1 MVKNKRLF
9 SSILSIIML
18 CLALNITPAKAQ
30 ESNAGTSRLSGNDR
44 YETSVAISK
53 SGWSEADTVII
64 TTGLDYP
71 DALSASSLAK
81 SNDSPILLTE
91 KKAMRTITVDEIKR
105 LKATNAILV
114 GGTNVIGVGVENQ
127 LKSLGITFT
136 RIGGSDRYDTSK
148 KVAETIGVDNGIIVA
163 TGLNYPDALS
173 IAPIAGIKSMPILLS
188 PKAHLGS
195 GAEKFIEGKN
205 IPVSYIVG
213 GNSVLDPNVEKGVP
227 NGKRLG
233 GSNRYDTNLNINREF
248 ASDLNF
254 DTIYL
259 ATGNDFPDALSG
271 SALAAKNNAPIFLTD
286 KNSISSDIIKI
297 VKEKNVKQVVIMGGN
312 NVVSK
317 NVEDTVSDVIKNR
330 AVNVESISLNKTACD
345 LIVGDTDNL
354 IATVKPSNATNKELI
369 WTSLN
374 NDIATVDNTGKVTA
388 VGEGATTITVTTK
401 DGGYKASCN
410 VNVNK
415 LAISSIE
422 DISVNVFK
430 NDIYNLPSSVTASMN
445 NGKVENVGIIW
456 QTGTVDTSKEGIYTF
471 KGVVE
476 GYNEDVILTLNV
488 KEYKP
493 DIFIYNYPS
502 TIINN
507 VCKSLSL
514 NINNN
519 GSKTVTVNK
528 IEVYERGTLVNT
540 YNKSDLIT
548 ANIPTDILPSERWG
562 MSISYKLGIWMDN
575 SYVKYYVE
583 SNGDSFEY
591 TADIKEY

>member
-1 MVKNKRLF
+1 
-9 SSILSIIML
+9 
-18 CLALNITPAKAQ
+18 
-30 ESNAGTSRLSGNDR
+30 
-44 YETSVAISK
+44 
-53 SGWSEADTVII
+53 
-64 TTGLDYP
+64 
-71 DALSASSLAK
+71 
-81 SNDSPILLTE
+81 
-91 KKAMRTITVDEIKR
+91 
-105 LKATNAILV
+105 
-114 GGTNVIGVGVENQ
+114 
-127 LKSLGITFT
+127 
-136 RIGGSDRYDTSK
+136 
-148 KVAETIGVDNGIIVA
+148 
-163 TGLNYPDALS
+163 
-173 IAPIAGIKSMPILLS
+173 
-188 PKAHLGS
+188 
-195 GAEKFIEGKN
+195 
-205 IPVSYIVG
+205 
-213 GNSVLDPNVEKGVP
+213 
-227 NGKRLG
+227 
-233 GSNRYDTNLNINREF
+233 
-248 ASDLNF
+248 
-254 DTIYL
+254 
-259 ATGNDFPDALSG
+259 
-271 SALAAKNNAPIFLTD
+271 
-286 KNSISSDIIKI
+286 
-297 VKEKNVKQVVIMGGN
+297 MGGN

-369 WTSLN
+369 WTSSN

-430 NDIYNLPSSVTASMN
+430 NDIYNLPSSVTANMN

-502 TIINN
+502 TIINDI
-507 VCKSLSL
+507 CKSLSL

-528 IEVYERGTLVNT
+528 IEVYERGTLINT
-540 YNKSDLIT
+540 YNKSNLIA